1 MRVLT
6 AIDLLG
12 VQRFIFSSNRLRD
25 VVTGSYLVDWSTSS
39 SGALENLVPERDILL
54 AGGGNALLEFDSMG
68 KAQGFT
74 ARYTRRLND
83 EVPGLEIAV
92 VHKAFQAGGL
102 ARALQEIQ
110 IDLARRKTARLP
122 SAPLLGLSVT
132 AACGETGLPAVGFDQ
147 ADKGVPLSNSVL
159 QRRKRRDEAN
169 RHWSPY
175 LEGLEGF
182 AFPTEL
188 DDLGRTL
195 GDTSLIG
202 VVHADGNGVGEKI
215 KGWLIQKSKHQVDDD
230 TVRREY
236 REWSQAIDQLGQ
248 DALCALVERICQSS
262 EERNGAQNKLKSR
275 WVTGTPSRLEIELK
289 PSEGGWMLP
298 LRPIVLGGDDL
309 TFVCDG
315 RIALDLAETV
325 LSAFEGVELPHLGE
339 ISACAGVAVVRV
351 HTPFA
356 KAYRLAEGLCAS
368 AKKMRKKKEEDEGF
382 CGCALD
388 WHIGMP
394 RPGQGV
400 ERIRERQYC
409 IDECRLTCRPLL
421 LGSTKEDSGTWRWL
435 SKTLLGDTDEG
446 LRGKAWCGRRSKAKA
461 LAELV
466 REGPDAVRRAMTA
479 WRAVNKRLSLPQGIA
494 EDGFFVKSRTPLLD
508 AVELLDLHLML
519 EPTAHARGKQED
531 KR

>member
-25 VVTGSYLVDWSTSS
+25 VVTGSYLVDWSTSCN
-39 SGALENLVPERDILL
+39 GALDSLAPERDILL
-54 AGGGNALLEFDSMG
+54 AGGGNALLEFDSMEN
-68 KAQGFT
+68 AQEFT
-74 ARYTRRLND
+74 ARYTRRLHD
-83 EVPGLEIAV
+83 EVPGLEIV
-92 VHKAFQAGGL
+92 VAHKAFQTGGL

-132 AACGETGLPAVGFDQ
+132 AACGETGLSAVGFDE
-147 ADKGVPLSNSVL
+147 AEKTVPLSKSVL
-159 QRRKRRDEAN
+159 QRRKRRDDAN
-169 RHWSPY
+169 RHWSAC
-175 LEGLEGF
+175 LEGIEGF

-188 DDLGRTL
+188 DDLGRTV

-202 VVHADGNGVGEKI
+202 VVHADGNGVGAKI
-215 KGWLIQKSKHQVDDD
+215 KEWLIEKSEQQVDDD

-236 REWSQAIDQLGQ
+236 REWSQAIDRLGQ
-248 DALCALVERICQSS
+248 AALRALVDRICRK
-262 EERNGAQNKLKSR
+262 RNGPQNKRKPC
-275 WVTGTPSRLEIELK
+275 WVTGTPSRLEFELK
-289 PSEGGWMLP
+289 RSDEGCLLP

-325 LSAFEGVELPHLGE
+325 LSAFEGKELPHLGE

-368 AKKMRKKKEEDEGF
+368 AKYMLKKERLS
-382 CGCALD
+382 GCALD

-409 IDECRLTCRPLL
+409 INECRLTCRPFL
-421 LGSTKEDSGTWRWL
+421 LGSTKEDLGTWRWL
-435 SKTLLGDTDEG
+435 SKALLGDTDEG
-446 LRGKAWCGRRSKAKA
+446 LRGKPWSGRRSKAKA

-466 REGPDAVRRAMTA
+466 REGPDAVRKAMTA

-494 EDGFFVKSRTPLLD
+494 EDGFFAKSRTPLLD
-508 AVELLDLHLML
+508 AVELLDLHLVL
-519 EPTAHARGKQED
+519 EPSARDRGKQEE
-531 KR
+531 KP